1 MVLWYSIDVVTK
13 SYEVISVIFRVTVSR
28 GIELASSRLNGAWVV
43 R

>member
-13 SYEVISVIFRVTVSR
+13 SYEVISVIFRVTVPC